1 MYTLL
6 DRFEEARHAGCPLG
20 IRTTVNHAIRGE
32 PMDHTE
38 IYDSADRKE
47 TDKINTLNEHLSDA
61 EFLLKKNWTIQTIEF
76 KLNMIDV
83 ELSNTYNRTVMQKV
97 EHRIK
102 KADSISRKLI
112 KKGHAPTFE
121 NAVRTLNDIVGIR
134 VVCLYSDDVYKI
146 AELLKQQKD
155 FTLVNEK
162 DYIKHPK
169 KSGYQSLHLIMD
181 VPLVFYDTTEYQ
193 RVEIQIRTV
202 AMDFWAGVDNQ
213 ICYKKSPEDI
223 KKAEKDLKIYSS
235 VISNID
241 RQMLNLRKKVEN
253 SFQAPSNL

>member
-76 KLNMIDV
+76 KLNMIDL

-102 KADSISRKLI
+102 KSGQYFPQADQ
-112 KKGHAPTFE
+112 KGPCSYF
-121 NAVRTLNDIVGIR
+121 
-134 VVCLYSDDVYKI
+134 
-146 AELLKQQKD
+146 
-155 FTLVNEK
+155 
-162 DYIKHPK
+162 
-169 KSGYQSLHLIMD
+169 
-181 VPLVFYDTTEYQ
+181 
-193 RVEIQIRTV
+193 
-202 AMDFWAGVDNQ
+202 
-213 ICYKKSPEDI
+213 
-223 KKAEKDLKIYSS
+223 
-235 VISNID
+235 
-241 RQMLNLRKKVEN
+241 
-253 SFQAPSNL
+253 

>member
-1 MYTLL
+1 
-6 DRFEEARHAGCPLG
+6 
-20 IRTTVNHAIRGE
+20 
-32 PMDHTE
+32 
-38 IYDSADRKE
+38 
-47 TDKINTLNEHLSDA
+47 
-61 EFLLKKNWTIQTIEF
+61 
-76 KLNMIDV
+76 
-83 ELSNTYNRTVMQKV
+83 MQKV

-202 AMDFWAGVDNQ
+202 AMDFWAGVDNH

-223 KKAEKDLKIYSS
+223 KKAEKDLKMYSS